1 MRIVVIAE
9 RSIAISAVGPIG
21 ILPAVPAG
29 ETPARSADKMS
40 VLRRR

>member
-9 RSIAISAVGPIG
+9 RSIGISAVGPIG
-21 ILPAVPAG
+21 ILPASRAE
-29 ETPARSADKMS
+29 ETPARPADRIS

>member
-9 RSIAISAVGPIG
+9 RNITMSAVGPIG

-29 ETPARSADKMS
+29 EAPARPTDKISM
-40 VLRRR
+40 LRRR